1 MKSKYSTEDRKYLVQ
16 TIENLK
22 NEKDYVAIFEILV
35 NDDVSSYTV
44 NTNGVFINLSIVKD
58 ETLDKIKK
66 YIAKINKKK
75 INEIHVDI
83 DIIPNI
89 YNNKSERTYKLNNYE
104 KNILKQKNL
113 KKVLNNEKDYQELH
127 LVSKKS
133 KKINKN

>member
-1 MKSKYSTEDRKYLVQ
+1 MKSKYSIEDRKYLVQ

-22 NEKDYVAIFEILV
+22 NEKDYATIFEILID
-35 NDDVSSYTV
+35 DDVSSYTV

-75 INEIHVDI
+75 INEINVDI

-89 YNNKSERTYKLNNYE
+89 YNNKNERTYKLNNYE

-113 KKVLNNEKDYQELH
+113 KKVLNNENDYQELH
-127 LVSKKS
+127 LVSKKT
-133 KKINKN
+133 KKGNKN